1 MLFAGPLGE
10 PGEFL
15 HGYLAPLWVAQLSDA
30 HFWEV
35 IFFFF
40 LEQSQFLEPKTE
52 KKKLAKELNHLSHP
66 DRGNPMPAVL
76 RTDPGTSECTGL
88 LNWGSWGLSS
98 CPLTCQWLTVQPVR
112 GQPRPGSQCQLMP
125 SAGHKTARRPR
136 EKAYA
141 LSPPFTWHLEGTYA
155 GIWADL
161 TTLSPTWKLLI
172 KRDGSRRWNVCT

>member
-1 MLFAGPLGE
+1 MPISE
-10 PGEFL
+10 K
-15 HGYLAPLWVAQLSDA
+15 S
-30 HFWEV
+30 
-35 IFFFF
+35 FFFF

-125 SAGHKTARRPR
+125 SGHKTAGHKTARRPR

-155 GIWADL
+155 SQRAHHWN
-161 TTLSPTWKLLI
+161 LS
-172 KRDGSRRWNVCT
+172 